1 MTARSPS
8 TDTDAILALAGGAA
22 YDAGRGTGRFIFYN
36 VGPLTA
42 FGKFDVIALG
52 ETQAA
57 AERAMEE
64 TLPASSAPEPR
75 GHGEAP

>member
-1 MTARSPS
+1 MARHLIGARF
-8 TDTDAILALAGGAA
+8 DQLLDLAGGELFDPA
-22 YDAGRGTGRFIFYN
+22 RGTGRFIFYN

-64 TLPASSAPEPR
+64 TLPALLRA
-75 GHGEAP
+75 